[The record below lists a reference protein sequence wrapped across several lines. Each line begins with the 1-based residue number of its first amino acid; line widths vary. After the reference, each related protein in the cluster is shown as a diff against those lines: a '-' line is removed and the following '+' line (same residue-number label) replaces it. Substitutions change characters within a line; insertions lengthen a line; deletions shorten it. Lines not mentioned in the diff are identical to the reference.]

1 MATRDESFVVN
12 SYLITISSV
21 ANPGAADSP
30 WEPLLVIAQPDSNKP
45 VVVDFGDRRFS
56 TQKDALDYSRAV
68 GELVAKG
75 EVDLGKRIGGNA
87 GKRALTIAESELH

>member
-21 ANPGAADSP
+21 ANPGALDALP

-45 VVVDFGDRRFS
+45 VVVDFGNRRFP

-75 EVDLGKRIGGNA
+75 EVNLGKR
-87 GKRALTIAESELH
+87 RSMIAESELH